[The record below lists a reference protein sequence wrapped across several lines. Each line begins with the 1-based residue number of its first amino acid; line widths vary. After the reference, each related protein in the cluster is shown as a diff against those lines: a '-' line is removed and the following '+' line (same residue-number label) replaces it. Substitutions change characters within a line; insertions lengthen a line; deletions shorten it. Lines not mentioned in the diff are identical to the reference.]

1 MIEINDTN
9 GILRNLERFLNT
21 VGLHPN
27 KRTVSGRRVLLFK
40 GACADMQLNDKIE
53 TYLLLCLERY
63 ILELRQQ
70 QWIGRET
77 SRRVLKWVD
86 AKLASQ
92 CGHVS

>member
-1 MIEINDTN
+1 MVFE
-9 GILRNLERFLNT
+9 
-21 VGLHPN
+21 
-27 KRTVSGRRVLLFK
+27 
-40 GACADMQLNDKIE
+40 GASADMQLNDKIE
-53 TYLLLCLERY
+53 TCLLLCLERC

-92 CGHVS
+92 CGLVS